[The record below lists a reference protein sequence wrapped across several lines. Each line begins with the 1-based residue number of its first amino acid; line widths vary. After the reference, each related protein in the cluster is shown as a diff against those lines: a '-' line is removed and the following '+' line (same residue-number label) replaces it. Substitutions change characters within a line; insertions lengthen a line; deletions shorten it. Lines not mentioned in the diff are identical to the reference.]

1 MREEVGKD
9 GGNNKGE
16 DAERKEGEWQ
26 ESTWESNRKYYK
38 LYYNNVIF
46 FVHVR
51 GAVRALVLSCSGYR
65 FVTFI
70 ILQ

>member
-46 FVHVR
+46 FVR

-70 ILQ
+70 ISQ

>member
-26 ESTWESNRKYYK
+26 EPTWESNRK
-38 LYYNNVIF
+38 L
-46 FVHVR
+46 
-51 GAVRALVLSCSGYR
+51 
-65 FVTFI
+65 
-70 ILQ
+70 